1 LRDKLE
7 LKLVPD
13 ENVKI
18 GVAMNERIAGIAF
31 PDLKGKM
38 DFNSG
43 FTSGSIHFHKWCRD
57 LFSFYWNRLK
67 KPF

>member
-1 LRDKLE
+1 
-7 LKLVPD
+7 
-13 ENVKI
+13 
-18 GVAMNERIAGIAF
+18 MNEKIAGIAF

-43 FTSGSIHFHKWCRD
+43 FTSGSIVFHKWCRD

-67 KPF
+67 KQF